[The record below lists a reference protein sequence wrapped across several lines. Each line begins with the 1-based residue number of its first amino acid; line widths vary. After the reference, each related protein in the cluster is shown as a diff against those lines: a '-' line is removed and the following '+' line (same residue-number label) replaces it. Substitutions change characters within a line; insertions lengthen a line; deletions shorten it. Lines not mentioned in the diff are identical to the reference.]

1 MCKGNPFDDELLLK
15 KVARKGLSARRSVE
29 LLRDLVRVG
38 NLSKME
44 YMQFITRMVER
55 KRLSKEKRSL
65 YEEV

>member
-1 MCKGNPFDDELLLK
+1 VCKGNPFDDELLLK